1 MNPLQILISGDYWH
15 EDFRDLFSRL
25 EIPVTM
31 VPTQQIDSVFD
42 REFQLIVLAQSRRN
56 QVSQS
61 MVDYLRSKT
70 PGVPIVV
77 LLGSW
82 CEGENRSGQPLL
94 GVTQVLWHQWDS
106 RFERFCAQVNG
117 GVKSDWHQPL
127 TASVSDRV
135 RGFTPDSAIAEK
147 LQGKKVLVSSEDST
161 TFETI
166 SGMLGIYQC
175 KGFWAE
181 ARGSVVSDVDAI
193 CVDGNGASEEFID
206 RIISLKS
213 RFENVPV
220 SVMLNFPRQQD
231 LDALITV
238 GVREVVSKPYT
249 HNEFLHSLIRSMASS
264 SESRSHK
271 IPKPSISG
279 KKLTPKN

>member
-94 GVTQVLWHQWDS
+94 GVTQ
-106 RFERFCAQVNG
+106 A
-117 GVKSDWHQPL
+117 
-127 TASVSDRV
+127 VS
-135 RGFTPDSAIAEK
+135 
-147 LQGKKVLVSSEDST
+147 
-161 TFETI
+161 
-166 SGMLGIYQC
+166 
-175 KGFWAE
+175 
-181 ARGSVVSDVDAI
+181 
-193 CVDGNGASEEFID
+193 
-206 RIISLKS
+206 
-213 RFENVPV
+213 
-220 SVMLNFPRQQD
+220 
-231 LDALITV
+231 
-238 GVREVVSKPYT
+238 YT
-249 HNEFLHSLIRSMASS
+249 H
-264 SESRSHK
+264 
-271 IPKPSISG
+271 
-279 KKLTPKN
+279 LTLPTILLV